1 MWGILA
7 DFLIFYCP
15 LSQLFDITKGY
26 VRPEKTIPDF
36 WLALLDSGRAFF
48 IHNEKEK

>member
-1 MWGILA
+1 MWRNLA
-7 DFLIFYCP
+7 DFLIFSFP
-15 LSQLFDITKGY
+15 LSQLFDITKCY
-26 VRPEKTIPDF
+26 VGPEKTILDF